1 VKYRLPE
8 AITVQG
14 TLHFGSYFFLAW
26 KTKERRFILRKADAL
41 GREDGPGFQRFLC
54 LFNALQ

>member
-26 KTKERRFILRKADAL
+26 KTKERRFILRKADAIR
-41 GREDGPGFQRFLC
+41 REDGPGSERFFG
-54 LFNALQ
+54 LFNAL